1 MGPPPSPIFRPAAEF
16 LVIPAGLA
24 LLFLTSCGTTGDPT
38 HGDVDGPVFGQGNET
53 RFVAASDSETVRVDD
68 LTRIAK
74 TIRKYKNLGANDQEI
89 IRRVASLKFD
99 GLVASQMQI
108 LAPQFERKKAAVR
121 RETAGKI
128 ATLRKQAA
136 AARKPAPQ
144 VEQEVAQVRTGE
156 AASIAQIDLEWKS
169 AARAEVTRQ
178 YGTDFAVPVTN
189 REGKAVVAFA
199 SIRDS
204 GVSVS
209 AASYELAG
217 TAGQLAAAAKTA
229 KPITHEGQSYALL
242 DTQASVE

>member
-1 MGPPPSPIFRPAAEF
+1 MGLTQSPIFRPSAAC
-16 LVIPAGLA
+16 LVAPAGLA
-24 LLFLTSCGTTGDPT
+24 LLFLTSCGSTGDAT
-38 HGDVDGPVFGQGNET
+38 HADMDGPVFGQGNET
-53 RFVAASDSETVRVDD
+53 RFVASTDSGMVRLDD
-68 LTRIAK
+68 VTRIAK

-108 LAPQFERKKAAVR
+108 LAPQYERKKAAVR

-128 ATLRKQAA
+128 ATLRKQAS

-144 VEQEVAQVRTGE
+144 VEQEVAQVMTGE

-169 AARAEVTRQ
+169 AARAEVARQ

-199 SIRDS
+199 SVRDS

-217 TAGQLAAAAKTA
+217 TAGQLVAAAKTA
-229 KPITHEGQSYALL
+229 RAITHEGRSYALL